1 VPRNVQVRT
10 LELRESTILV
20 VDDEASGRDLLS
32 SLLSSQG
39 YRVKTADDGFAALD
53 LIEGGGISLVL
64 LDLMMSRMDGVEVC
78 MHIRKGPHH
87 ATMPVVF
94 TTSLHDRASRIRAKE
109 AGADDFLVKPID
121 GLELLVRVERLLRV
135 RAQTDLVYAERDRL
149 TKELAKLRA
158 ETRTAS
164 SNEPVSSPPTSAL
177 SLEELAREH
186 RRFIADALRSCDFAR
201 GDEARAHLQEI
212 LRGAEELER
221 RVTATTTAFPLSQT
235 RSTL

>member
-1 VPRNVQVRT
+1 M
-10 LELRESTILV
+10 
-20 VDDEASGRDLLS
+20 S

-39 YRVKTADDGFAALD
+39 YRVKTAGDGFLALD
-53 LIEGGGISLVL
+53 MLEAGGIDLVL

-78 MHIRKGPHH
+78 THIRKGAQHM
-87 ATMPVVF
+87 TLPVVF

-135 RAQTDLVYAERDRL
+135 RAQIDLVYAERDRL
-149 TKELAKLRA
+149 AKELAGLRSPLPPRA
-158 ETRTAS
+158 STTRAAS
-164 SNEPVSSPPTSAL
+164 VAFGASPAAHGASVLPGNPSDSVAAPPTSAPT
-177 SLEELAREH
+177 LEELAREH
-186 RRFIADALRSCDFAR
+186 RRFIADALRSCEFAQN
-201 GDEARAHLQEI
+201 DEARAHLQEM
-212 LRGAEELER
+212 LRSAEELER